1 MPARRLFVPPERLGG
16 SSVTLTG
23 SDYRYLARVLRAQP
37 GQEVIVF
44 DGAGEEVV
52 AHVDRIGPTEIELRL
67 GERRRAADAAAALG
81 AAPIVLLAAVPRGGR
96 MDVLIQKTSELG
108 VARIVPVL
116 TTRSVA
122 RPEVGRRARWEKIAR
137 EAARQCER
145 ADVPALDAPVELA
158 AALQAADL
166 PELRIGFFERHGD
179 RSLGSLLAE
188 PRPTA
193 LLVGP
198 EGGFT
203 ESEMDAAR
211 TAGFVAVGLGPRILR
226 AETAAIVA
234 VALVQHA
241 YGGLG

>member
-1 MPARRLFVPPERLGG
+1 MTGRRLYVPPDRLSGPTL
-16 SSVTLTG
+16 TLTG
-23 SDYRYLARVLRAQP
+23 SDHRYLARVLRAQP
-37 GQEVIVF
+37 GQDVVLF
-44 DGAGEEVV
+44 DGAGDEVV
-52 AHVDRIGPTEIELRL
+52 ARVERVGPSEIELRL
-67 GERRRAADAAAALG
+67 GERRTAAARGASP
-81 AAPIVLLAAVPRGGR
+81 AAPVVLLATVPRGGR
-96 MDVLIQKTSELG
+96 MDLLIQKTTELG

-116 TTRSVA
+116 ATRSVA

-145 ADVPALDAPVELA
+145 ADVPAIDAPVELA
-158 AALQAADL
+158 AALGAGDL
-166 PELRIGFFERHGD
+166 PELRIGFFERQGE
-179 RSLGSLLAE
+179 RSLASVLGE

-203 ESEMDAAR
+203 DAEMKAAR
-211 TAGFVAVGLGPRILR
+211 TAGFVPVGLGARILR